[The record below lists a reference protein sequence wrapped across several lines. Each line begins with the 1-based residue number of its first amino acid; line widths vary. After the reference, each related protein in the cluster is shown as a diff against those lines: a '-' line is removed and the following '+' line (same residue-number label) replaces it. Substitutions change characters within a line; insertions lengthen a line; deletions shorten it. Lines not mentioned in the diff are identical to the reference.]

1 MKTKF
6 KKTLMTN
13 KRKFLIPIMRAFI
26 FLCCVITFA
35 SNTGFSQNAEITI
48 DSDTKLSVEEVFDLI
63 KKQTKYAFMYPS
75 DLFNNSPKISVKKGT
90 IKAKDLLIQ
99 SLSHGNFTYD
109 FSEDGAILLKKNQ
122 TNIKIKIQQTVSGV
136 ITDGD
141 GVPLAGAN
149 IIEKGTTNGTQTDFD
164 GNYTIDISGSEA
176 VLTFSYI
183 GFITQEITVGNQ
195 STINLT
201 MQEDAARLDE
211 IIVVGYGTQK
221 KSDLTGAVSSVKGED
236 IQKLAT
242 STAADGLQGN
252 VAGLVVRRG
261 SGSPRSGA
269 SINIRG
275 FRSIGG
281 NNPLVIIDG
290 IQGNFNLLNPD
301 DIASVE
307 VLKDGAAAAIYGSLS
322 ANGVVLVTTKTGSKD
337 GKLKIDYSS
346 YYGIDRISNTLDFA
360 NTSQYLEM
368 AKKIEAS
375 SPGSAPS
382 YIDETFATNTN
393 WMDELFDNGAIQNH
407 NLTVSGGTSDLNF
420 LVSAGLNKRDGILKD
435 ESRKKQQLRAKI
447 NGTKGRVTLGANIYY
462 VQTDD
467 NIFGSNINRAYQLM
481 PIIPVRDSSK
491 NSGFGYISDDD
502 FNGVPDHTNPIGED
516 AFNDNTR
523 KERNLVTNFSGS
535 IDIIKGLKLTGR
547 AGIENANVST
557 YERIRPHQVS
567 NKREVEYHSVEEYRS
582 EYLQTNYEGFLN
594 YDNTF
599 EKHTIGL
606 LAGISKQDISLNW
619 IGASVEGKKIL
630 DDGSEVSTG
639 FLDSAFNTLDSGA
652 DGIRNNYGS
661 GWETARHS
669 IYGRVNYSYDDRY
682 FLQGTIRR
690 DGSSRFGSSNRY
702 GVFPS
707 VAAGWKISNENFFD
721 IDAINFLK
729 LRASWGKL
737 GSESNLEAYDYAV
750 NTVSGYRYPFG
761 TNELQSLGITFRDFP
776 NSSLQ
781 WETTVNI
788 NVGLDFGLLNSK
800 FTGAI
805 NYYQRNTEDM
815 IIPAIPPN
823 SSGFNPIFTN
833 GGDVENTGIELEV
846 NYRNNV
852 GEFKY
857 DLGLVFSHNKNELT
871 KVNKDTDTYTGDAT
885 TLDGSPAN
893 ISKLGYPIGSFW
905 LYETDGLFQ
914 TQAEVDAHNVNGD
927 LIQPLAAPGDIKF
940 KDING
945 DGQLN
950 DDDLVYSG
958 SGIPKTTLGL
968 NLSGSYKGF
977 DAYIQFYGAFGQ
989 KGYNTIRQ
997 NYEANDNY
1005 RNYLVSGLDTW
1016 TPTNTDTNTPR
1027 AVLGDPNQNSSR
1039 NSNRFLENASF
1050 LRLRNVQIGYTL
1062 PASITDKL
1070 SIGKLRLYVSL
1081 QNILTITDYSG
1092 IDPEIGGTLNAGS
1105 DFVSYPNIKT
1115 SLFGVQV
1122 NF

>member
-1 MKTKF
+1 M
-6 KKTLMTN
+6 
-13 KRKFLIPIMRAFI
+13 
-26 FLCCVITFA
+26 
-35 SNTGFSQNAEITI
+35 
-48 DSDTKLSVEEVFDLI
+48 
-63 KKQTKYAFMYPS
+63 
-75 DLFNNSPKISVKKGT
+75 
-90 IKAKDLLIQ
+90 KAKQLENQQYSIRILSLALLMF
-99 SLSHGNFTYD
+99 LMFV
-109 FSEDGAILLKKNQ
+109 FSNSAFGQNV
-122 TNIKIKIQQTVSGV
+122 TVSGNIV
-136 ITDGD
+136 DKSGE
-141 GVPLAGAN
+141 PLPGAT
-149 IIEKGTTNGTQTDFD
+149 IVVKGNETKGTQTDFD
-164 GNYTIDISGSEA
+164 GNYSIELIDTTVTLVFRFLGHISKEIEVGSQTVINI
-176 VLTFSYI
+176 VLEGDPES
-183 GFITQEITVGNQ
+183 
-195 STINLT
+195 
-201 MQEDAARLDE
+201 LDE
-211 IIVVGYGTQK
+211 VIVVGYGTQK

-236 IQKLAT
+236 IKKFAT

-252 VAGLVVRRG
+252 VAGLVVRRS
-261 SGSPRSGA
+261 SGNPRAGA

-281 NNPLVIIDG
+281 NTPLIIIDG
-290 IQGNFNLLNPD
+290 IQGNFDLLNPD
-301 DIASVE
+301 DIESIE

-346 YYGIDRISNTLDFA
+346 YYGVDQINNTLDFA
-360 NTSQYLEM
+360 NTFQYLEM

-375 SPGSAPS
+375 SPGSAPT
-382 YIDETFATNTN
+382 YINDTFSTNTN
-393 WMDELFDNGAIQNH
+393 WMDELFGNGSIQNN

-420 LVSAGLNKRDGILKD
+420 LVSAGLNKRDGILKG
-435 ESRKKQQLRAKI
+435 ESRKKQQVRAKV

-467 NIFGSNINRAYQLM
+467 NIFGSNLNRAYQLM
-481 PIIPVRDSSK
+481 PIIPVRDPSK
-491 NSGFGYISDDD
+491 DSGFGYISDDD

-535 IDIIKGLKLTGR
+535 IDIIEGLKLTGR
-547 AGIENANVST
+547 VGIENANVST
-557 YERIRPHQVS
+557 YDRIRPHRVS
-567 NKREVEYHSVEEYRS
+567 NKREVEYHYVEEYRS

-599 EKHTIGL
+599 GKHTIGL

-630 DDGSEVSTG
+630 DDGTEVSTG
-639 FLDSAFNTLDSGA
+639 FLDSAFNTLNAGS

-669 IYGRVNYSYDDRY
+669 IYGRVNYSYDNRY

-690 DGSSRFGSSNRY
+690 DGSSRFGASNRY

-707 VAAGWKISNENFFD
+707 VAAGWKISSEDFFD

-729 LRASWGKL
+729 LRTSWGRL
-737 GSESNLEAYDYAV
+737 GSESNLGAYDYAV

-776 NSSLQ
+776 NPSLQ

-788 NVGLDFGLLNSK
+788 NVGLDFGLLDNQL
-800 FTGAI
+800 TGAI

-833 GGDVENTGIELEV
+833 GGDVENKGIEVEL
-846 NYRNNV
+846 NYKNSSK
-852 GEFKY
+852 EFKY
-857 DLGLVFSHNKNELT
+857 DLGLVFAHNKNELT

-893 ISKLGYPIGSFW
+893 ISKLGHPIGSFW
-905 LYETDGLFQ
+905 LYQTDGIFQ
-914 TQAEVDAHNVNGD
+914 SQAEVDAHNVNGD
-927 LIQPLAAPGDIKF
+927 LIQPLAAPGDIRF
-940 KDING
+940 KDVNG

-958 SGIPKTTLGL
+958 SGIPKVTLGL

-977 DAYIQFYGAFGQ
+977 DAYVQFYGAFGQ

-1005 RNYLVSGLDTW
+1005 RNYLVSGLNTW
-1016 TPTNTDTNTPR
+1016 TPTNTDTNIPR
-1027 AVLGDPNQNSSR
+1027 AVLGDPNQNSSK
-1039 NSNRFLENASF
+1039 NSDRFLEDASY
-1050 LRLRNVQIGYTL
+1050 LRLRNVQFGYTL
-1062 PASITDKL
+1062 PSSITDNL
-1070 SIGKLRLYVSL
+1070 NIGKMRFYISL
-1081 QNILTITDYSG
+1081 QNLLTITDYSG